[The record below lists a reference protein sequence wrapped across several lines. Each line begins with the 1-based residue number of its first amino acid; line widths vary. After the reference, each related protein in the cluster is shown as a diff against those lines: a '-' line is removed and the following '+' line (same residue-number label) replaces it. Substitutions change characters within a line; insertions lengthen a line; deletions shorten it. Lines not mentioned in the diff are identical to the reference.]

1 VALSITQAG
10 TGNSTTSG
18 TTFSVT
24 PTVSFAV
31 NDTVVVCSAH
41 DNLFSG
47 APYISSV
54 TDSQGNTYSL
64 AAGNKT
70 QGGSGADRATVAIY
84 RCNVTTAL
92 STSDT
97 ITITFS
103 GSLAAKAVVL
113 YKISAASNKKASL
126 RLAAAATP
134 LPSTTNFSGG
144 SPTMVN
150 GEALIRALAIEDSQ
164 TVTGDSDTTRGSW
177 SAAYSATALGASAT
191 ASMQIFT
198 QTKIV
203 TANGTQTWDVTFTS
217 ADTATAY
224 GIFEEVAALAVLSRT
239 ASGSGVGSA
248 VAATK
253 VIQFRLGIHT
263 DFTFGFTN
271 GAGRFYIG
279 PPTVTRTA
287 TGSGTGAG
295 SATRKIVVVR
305 TATGSGTGTSNNAI
319 VVGRLRTGYGSGGAT
334 AGDTATILVIKVRTA
349 TGSGAGASSVI
360 YLEKLARTATASGSS
375 TSAIVVLHVAPRTA
389 TSGGTGSSSSTRI
402 LIAFRT
408 GTGAGAGT
416 QTSVGARTVRKTCTG
431 SGNGAATAAWLKSH
445 IFRVPYIDTYP
456 GGYFGGG
463 DSANRLRRYDRSNV
477 RGLNL
482 YKLTDGSYTTVEQRD
497 QGQVAKLWHGGRNH
511 FLTDDEVAELTAA
524 GYGDYI
530 T

>member
-1 VALSITQAG
+1 MALSITQAG

-224 GIFEEVAALAVLSRT
+224 GIFEEVAAFAVLSRT
-239 ASGSGVGSA
+239 ATGSGTGSQYA
-248 VAATK
+248 SIPANPSPSDV
-253 VIQFRLGIHT
+253 T
-263 DFTFGFTN
+263 DFQFSFRNTPGF
-271 GAGRFYIG
+271 YLG
-279 PPTVTRTA
+279 PSTVTRTA

-305 TATGSGTGTSNNAI
+305 TATGSGTGISNNAI

-408 GTGAGAGT
+408 GTGAGTGT
-416 QTSVGARTVRKTCTG
+416 QASVGARALRRTCTASG
-431 SGNGAATAAWLKSH
+431 SGASTNVNWEKSH
-445 IFRVPYIDTYP
+445 IFRVPYTDTYP

-463 DSANRLRRYDRSNV
+463 NSANRLRRYDRSNV

-482 YKLTDGSYTTVEQRD
+482 YKLTDGSYTTVEQRN

>member
-1 VALSITQAG
+1 MALSITQAG

-70 QGGSGADRATVAIY
+70 IGGSGADRATVAIY

-203 TANGTQTWDVTFTS
+203 TANGLQTWDVTFTS

-224 GIFEEVAALAVLSRT
+224 GIFEEVAAFAVLSRT
-239 ASGSGVGSA
+239 ATGSGTGSQYA
-248 VAATK
+248 SIPANPSPSDV
-253 VIQFRLGIHT
+253 T
-263 DFTFGFTN
+263 DFQFSFRNTPGF
-271 GAGRFYIG
+271 YLG
-279 PPTVTRTA
+279 PSTVTRTA

-305 TATGSGTGTSNNAI
+305 TATGSGAGTSNTTI
-319 VVGRLRTGYGSGGAT
+319 VHGILRTAYGSGGAST
-334 AGDTATILVIKVRTA
+334 GDNAIVLVKRLRSASATGSSTSSNTQSVIRVRTA
-349 TGSGAGASSVI
+349 TGSGV
-360 YLEKLARTATASGSS
+360 
-375 TSAIVVLHVAPRTA
+375 
-389 TSGGTGSSSSTRI
+389 GSSSSVRVRVGLRTASSTGVGSGSTIRV
-402 LIAFRT
+402 LVAVRT
-408 GTGAGAGT
+408 GSNSGAG
-416 QTSVGARTVRKTCTG
+416 SSVVVGARISRRTAIG
-431 SGNGAATAAWLKSH
+431 SGSGSGTASWVKSH
-445 IFRVPYIDTYP
+445 IFRVPYTETYP
-456 GGYFGGG
+456 AGYFGGG
-463 DSANRLRRYDRSNV
+463 DAANRLRRYDRSSI
-477 RGLNL
+477 RTLNL
-482 YKLTDGSYTTVEQRD
+482 YKLNDGSYTTIEQRD
-497 QGQVAKLWHGGRNH
+497 LGQVVKLWHGGRDH
-511 FLTDDEVAELTAA
+511 FLTDAEVVELTEA
-524 GYGDYI
+524 GFGASI
-530 T
+530 S